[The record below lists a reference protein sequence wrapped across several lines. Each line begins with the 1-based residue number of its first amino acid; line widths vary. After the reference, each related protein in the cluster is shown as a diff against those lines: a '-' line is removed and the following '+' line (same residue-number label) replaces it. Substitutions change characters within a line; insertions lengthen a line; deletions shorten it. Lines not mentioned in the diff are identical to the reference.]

1 MWKRKKKI
9 TKSKDNKTGLVV
21 ASLAGEQKN
30 ICVAL
35 KVGLVS
41 GLVSGLVPSCY
52 SKTY

>member
-35 KVGLVS
+35 KAS
-41 GLVSGLVPSCY
+41 LVSGLVPSCY